1 MVANYYQPEEAEFGL
16 DLNITTVPEGADAL
30 DVEEPPRVIGQ
41 EPRTAT
47 PDVTSQIEEKLRQ
60 EKARQDDASEKMKK
74 AGFFHRMV
82 RSVSSPRV
90 VKE

>member
-1 MVANYYQPEEAEFGL
+1 MPPGGTAR
-16 DLNITTVPEGADAL
+16 DAL

-60 EKARQDDASEKMKK
+60 EKARQDDASAKMKK